1 VHPFTDDVSALLA
14 ISWPFLREAVA
25 GHVVAFEAK
34 RVPDNLGGAVAVVA
48 VDCLLKK
55 VRHGY
60 ASSLS
65 IRARRFLPQSSSAS
79 RVTAGGLEFG
89 NGPLALG
96 RFLARNVDQRFAIE
110 HHLVIEQMHDS
121 RARDFSAMSSCTVTV
136 TKTVSP
142 IFTGARKLRVCE
154 M

>member
-1 VHPFTDDVSALLA
+1 MQPFTDDISALLA

-65 IRARRFLPQSSSAS
+65 IRASFLAPI
-79 RVTAGGLEFG
+79 F
-89 NGPLALG
+89 LALSLHCW
-96 RFLARNVDQRFAIE
+96 RFFGFCPQL
-110 HHLVIEQMHDS
+110 
-121 RARDFSAMSSCTVTV
+121 
-136 TKTVSP
+136 
-142 IFTGARKLRVCE
+142 
-154 M
+154 